1 MKAQIWKDT
10 WTPMFI
16 AALFTIGKIWKQSK
30 CTSMDKWVKKM
41 LHIYVYINT
50 HTCTYI
56 HTMEYYL
63 AVKKE

>member
-50 HTCTYI
+50 HTHVHTYTQWNTI
-56 HTMEYYL
+56 
-63 AVKKE
+63 

>member
-50 HTCTYI
+50 HTHVHTY
-56 HTMEYYL
+56 TQWNTS
-63 AVKKE
+63 

>member
-1 MKAQIWKDT
+1 
-10 WTPMFI
+10 MFI

-50 HTCTYI
+50 HTCT
-56 HTMEYYL
+56 EVL
-63 AVKKE
+63 KLSK

>member
-1 MKAQIWKDT
+1 
-10 WTPMFI
+10 MFT

-30 CTSMDKWVKKM
+30 CPSMDKWVKKM
-41 LHIYVYINT
+41 CIYKYTHI
-50 HTCTYI
+50 CTYI